1 MRIGIPKEIKTL
13 ESRVSLTPESVRSL
27 TASGHEVFV
36 ETRAGV
42 GSGFPDADYLAAE
55 AQIVPAA
62 ADVFARAE
70 LIVKVKEP
78 QLQEC
83 DLLGP
88 QHVLFTYL
96 HLAAVPEIARALCQS
111 GCTAI
116 AYETVTAPTG
126 GLPLLKPMSAVAG
139 RLAVQAG
146 ATALQK
152 SQGGSGI
159 LISGAAGMAPAK
171 VLILG
176 AGVAGSNAA
185 TVALGL
191 QADVTVVDHTLKN
204 RERVAAELG
213 PDLNTAAPEQIPELV
228 TDADLIIGAALVAGA
243 SAPKLITRDMLRR
256 MRPGSVLVDI
266 SIDQGGCFETSRP
279 TTLAEPTFV
288 VDGIVHYCVTNMP
301 GDVPRTSTYALNH
314 ATLPFVQVLADKGW
328 EQACQDDPH
337 LANGLNISGGEIRH
351 SAVEKALRAGAVD
364 DNPPF

>member
-1 MRIGIPKEIKTL
+1 MHIGVPKEIKVL
-13 ESRVSLTPESVRSL
+13 ESRVGLTPESVRSL
-27 TASGHEVFV
+27 TGAGREVLV

-42 GSGFPDADYLAAE
+42 GSGCPDADYVDAG
-55 AQIVPAA
+55 AQIVTGA
-62 ADVFARAE
+62 ADVFSQAE

-78 QLQEC
+78 QLSEC
-83 DLLGP
+83 KLLGP

-96 HLAAVPEIARALCQS
+96 HLAAVPDIARALCQS

-116 AYETVTAPTG
+116 AYETVTASTG

-139 RLAVQAG
+139 RLAIQAG

-159 LISGAAGMAPAK
+159 LISGAAGMAPAQ

-191 QADVTVVDHTLKN
+191 QADVIVVDHTPQN
-204 RERVAAELG
+204 RERLTAELG
-213 PDLNTAAPEQIPELV
+213 TALNTATPEQIPELAAN
-228 TDADLIIGAALVAGA
+228 ADLIVGAALVTGA
-243 SAPKLITRDMLRR
+243 TAPKLITGDMLQG

-314 ATLPFVQVLADKGW
+314 ATLPFVQALADNGW
-328 EQACQDDPH
+328 EQACKDDSY
-337 LANGLNISGGEIRH
+337 LADGLN
-351 SAVEKALRAGAVD
+351 VRAGKICHPAVAEALLAGGG
-364 DNPPF
+364 